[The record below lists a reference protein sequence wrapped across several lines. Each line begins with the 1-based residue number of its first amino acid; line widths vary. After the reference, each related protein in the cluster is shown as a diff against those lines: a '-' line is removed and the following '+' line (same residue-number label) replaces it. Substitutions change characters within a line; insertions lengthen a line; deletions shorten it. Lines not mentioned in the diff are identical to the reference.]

1 MPGIRILIKILIISV
16 YYINMTSFTRDKATV
31 GKYSVNNNS
40 ILIGQNV
47 MPMKGQTSSS
57 GGNFSMMR
65 QIYQKTPKNNP
76 ANHDSNHKGKYES
89 LYQDNSMYLLNK
101 KARAIGKKTYSS
113 PLSFNTNPTNDVKNA
128 MKRVRSSGAVPP
140 RKGV

>member
-1 MPGIRILIKILIISV
+1 
-16 YYINMTSFTRDKATV
+16 MTSFTTDKATV

-65 QIYQKTPKNNP
+65 QIYQKTPKITQQIMTVTIKENT
-76 ANHDSNHKGKYES
+76 S
-89 LYQDNSMYLLNK
+89 LYIKIILC
-101 KARAIGKKTYSS
+101 TY
-113 PLSFNTNPTNDVKNA
+113 
-128 MKRVRSSGAVPP
+128 
-140 RKGV
+140 